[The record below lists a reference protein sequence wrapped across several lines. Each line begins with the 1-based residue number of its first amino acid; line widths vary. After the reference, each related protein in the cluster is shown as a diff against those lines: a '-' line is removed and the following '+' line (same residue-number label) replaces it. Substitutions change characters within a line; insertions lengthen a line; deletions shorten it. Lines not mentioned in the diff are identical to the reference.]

1 MIFVAFYRNMIVPP
15 KSEDIAFEEFLKE
28 LPADYS
34 EMAYEFKAFTRSRKI
49 KTPAQLLQVVMLY
62 CGLDHVL
69 RETAGVFTLQ
79 QDRITDTAI
88 HKRLKACEPW
98 LKALLTKM
106 LPSVTSASTSLRF
119 LVVDGS
125 SLQGPGAKGT
135 DYRLHLALDLVNMTL
150 HEVHVT
156 GADQGE
162 SLNRYGFTPGDV
174 VMVDRGY
181 NHPATIIDL
190 YEQEVGVVVR
200 LLPTAMPL
208 YLRPADQPESALQ
221 AELRLNM
228 ADYLRNAKGDCV
240 SITVWL
246 SSKGRCCPGMVHAQR
261 LPPEAAETARR
272 RCRQDGNRKGRTPA
286 QDTLYL
292 AGWVMVFTTVP
303 EAIVD
308 GSAVIKLYRTRWQ
321 VELAFKRLKSL
332 LDLDLLRTKQDSLLG
347 KLWIT
352 GKLLYAV
359 VIERHLYKRFGHN
372 WNRLDQVRITTP
384 WRLLKIVRTLI
395 DSWIHEI
402 ERWRP
407 ANQRACFEVLRERP
421 RRRTLQNLPS
431 EVVNWLKLCNKLAAN
446 NNVI

>member
-1 MIFVAFYRNMIVPP
+1 MIFMAFYRNIVVPT
-15 KSEDIAFEEFLKE
+15 KSEDIVFEEFLKE

-79 QDRITDTAI
+79 EDRITDTAI
-88 HKRLKACEPW
+88 HKRLKAC
-98 LKALLTKM
+98 
-106 LPSVTSASTSLRF
+106 TSASTSLRF

-125 SLQGPGAKGT
+125 SLQGPGAQGN

-150 HEVHVT
+150 HELDVT

-208 YLRPADQPESALQ
+208 YLRPADQPEIALP
-221 AELRLNM
+221 AELRLTM
-228 ADYLRNAKGDCV
+228 ADYLRTATGDCV
-240 SITVWL
+240 SIPVWL

-261 LPPEAAETARR
+261 LPPEAAEAARR

-286 QDTLYL
+286 QDTMYL

-303 EAIVD
+303 EDTLD
-308 GSAVIKLYRTRWQ
+308 GSAIIKLYRIRWQ

-332 LDLDLLRTKQDSLLG
+332 LDLDLLRTKRDSLLG

-359 VIERHLYKRFGHN
+359 VIDRHLHKRFGHN
-372 WNRLDQVRITTP
+372 WNRLDQVRITTS

-402 ERWRP
+402 ECWRP
-407 ANQRACFEVLRERP
+407 ANQVACFEVLRERP
-421 RRRTLQNLPS
+421 RRRALQNLPS
-431 EVVNWLKLCNKLAAN
+431 EAVNWLKLCNKLAAN
-446 NNVI
+446 SSMI